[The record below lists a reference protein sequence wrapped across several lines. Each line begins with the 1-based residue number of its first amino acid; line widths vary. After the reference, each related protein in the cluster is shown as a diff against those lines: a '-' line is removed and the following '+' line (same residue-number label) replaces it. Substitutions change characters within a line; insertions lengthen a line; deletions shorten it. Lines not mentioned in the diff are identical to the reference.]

1 MQKANNNCHRHLPE
15 NNVLI
20 MYLSPLLTFN
30 MKPFSMHS
38 VLFFVPDDIC
48 NLISGDTVQKIVIAV
63 LCVLLGISLAGLYRR
78 IVHGFPLLEGMTT
91 DNANANQTT
100 DATTGMDPEVVNIK
114 KQTDAL
120 QSMYDQLKQG
130 VDDQTNRINGNSHTL
145 LKTMSDTPS
154 QTNTLTHANVNAD
167 DPSKTKIPNINMS

>member
-1 MQKANNNCHRHLPE
+1 MHLPE

-20 MYLSPLLTFN
+20 MYLSPLSTLN

-38 VLFFVPDDIC
+38 VLFFIPDDIC
-48 NLISGDTVQKIVIAV
+48 NLVSGDTVQKIVIVV

-91 DNANANQTT
+91 DNPNANPTS
-100 DATTGMDPEVVNIK
+100 DATAGMDPEVVNIK

-120 QSMYDQLKQG
+120 QTMYDQLKQG

>member
-1 MQKANNNCHRHLPE
+1 MQKANNNCHMHLLE

-91 DNANANQTT
+91 DNANAN
-100 DATTGMDPEVVNIK
+100 A
-114 KQTDAL
+114 
-120 QSMYDQLKQG
+120 
-130 VDDQTNRINGNSHTL
+130 NG
-145 LKTMSDTPS
+145 DTPS

>member
-1 MQKANNNCHRHLPE
+1 
-15 NNVLI
+15 
-20 MYLSPLLTFN
+20 
-30 MKPFSMHS
+30 MKSFSMHS
-38 VLFFVPDDIC
+38 VLFFIPDDIC
-48 NLISGDTVQKIVIAV
+48 NLVSSETVIVV
-63 LCVLLGISLAGLYRR
+63 LCILLGITLIVLYRR
-78 IVHGFPLLEGMTT
+78 IKHGLPPSLLEGMTT
-91 DNANANQTT
+91 DNANANATS
-100 DATTGMDPEVVNIK
+100 DADTGMDPEVVNIK
-114 KQTDAL
+114 KQTDVL

>member
-1 MQKANNNCHRHLPE
+1 
-15 NNVLI
+15 
-20 MYLSPLLTFN
+20 

-38 VLFFVPDDIC
+38 VLFFIPDDIC
-48 NLISGDTVQKIVIAV
+48 NLISGDTVQKIVIVV

-91 DNANANQTT
+91 DNANAN
-100 DATTGMDPEVVNIK
+100 AGMDPEVVNIK

>member
-1 MQKANNNCHRHLPE
+1 
-15 NNVLI
+15 
-20 MYLSPLLTFN
+20 

-48 NLISGDTVQKIVIAV
+48 NWISSDTVQKIVIAV
-63 LCVLLGISLAGLYRR
+63 LCVLLGFSLVGLYRR
-78 IVHGFPLLEGMTT
+78 IMYGFPLLEGMTT
-91 DNANANQTT
+91 DNANANATS
-100 DATTGMDPEVVNIK
+100 DAANAMDPEVVNIK

-145 LKTMSDTPS
+145 LKTMSDTPN
-154 QTNTLTHANVNAD
+154 QTNTLTHANINTD

>member
-1 MQKANNNCHRHLPE
+1 
-15 NNVLI
+15 
-20 MYLSPLLTFN
+20 

-38 VLFFVPDDIC
+38 VLFFIPDDIC
-48 NLISGDTVQKIVIAV
+48 NLVSGDTVQKIVIVV

-91 DNANANQTT
+91 DNPNANPNANANANANANPTS
-100 DATTGMDPEVVNIK
+100 DATAGMDPEVVNIK

-120 QSMYDQLKQG
+120 QTMYDQLKQG

>member
-1 MQKANNNCHRHLPE
+1 
-15 NNVLI
+15 
-20 MYLSPLLTFN
+20 

-91 DNANANQTT
+91 DNANPNANATT
-100 DATTGMDPEVVNIK
+100 DATTGMDSEVVNIK

>member
-1 MQKANNNCHRHLPE
+1 
-15 NNVLI
+15 
-20 MYLSPLLTFN
+20 
-30 MKPFSMHS
+30 MKSFSMHS
-38 VLFFVPDDIC
+38 LLFFIPDDIC
-48 NLISGDTVQKIVIAV
+48 NLVSSETVIVV
-63 LCVLLGISLAGLYRR
+63 LCILLGITLIVLYRR
-78 IVHGFPLLEGMTT
+78 IKHGLPPSLLEGMTT
-91 DNANANQTT
+91 DNANANANDNANANATS
-100 DATTGMDPEVVNIK
+100 DADTGMDPEVVNIK
-114 KQTDAL
+114 KQTDVL

>member
-1 MQKANNNCHRHLPE
+1 
-15 NNVLI
+15 
-20 MYLSPLLTFN
+20 MYLPPLSHHIITYHTIPYHT

-38 VLFFVPDDIC
+38 VLFFIPDDIC

-63 LCVLLGISLAGLYRR
+63 LCILLGVSLVGLYRR
-78 IVHGFPLLEGMTT
+78 IMYGFPLLEGMTT
-91 DNANANQTT
+91 DNATANATS

-114 KQTDAL
+114 KQADAL
-120 QSMYDQLKQG
+120 QTMYDQLKQG

-154 QTNTLTHANVNAD
+154 QTNTLTHANVNTD

>member
-1 MQKANNNCHRHLPE
+1 MQKANNNCHMHLLE

-91 DNANANQTT
+91 DNANANANANQTT
-100 DATTGMDPEVVNIK
+100 DATAGMDPEVVNIK

-154 QTNTLTHANVNAD
+154 QTNTLNAD